1 LFLQSNAILKI
12 SNLSQLKSLQMINLS
27 NNLITRIENL
37 AGIPALHTLE
47 LGRNRLTSVSS
58 MSHLLLCRS
67 ITVLDLSFN
76 RLNDPRCMAVWE
88 GMPCLHVIYLQG
100 NPVTQKIA
108 DVWGSYRKYMLARLP
123 HLTYLDE
130 RYLIDIHV
138 YVYTIDIYMLETSI
152 NKHTHTHTHTQA
164 RPQARTALQR
174 CMACGWGRQRNARA
188 AASSRRSRNRLLSRV
203 QPCSPR

>member
-1 LFLQSNAILKI
+1 LEENNIKKIENISHMQLLRCLFLQSNAILQI

-130 RYLIDIHV
+130 RPVHKHEQRFSAAWHAGGADRE
-138 YVYTIDIYMLETSI
+138 MLE
-152 NKHTHTHTHTQA
+152 
-164 RPQARTALQR
+164 
-174 CMACGWGRQRNARA
+174 RQRVREEAET
-188 AASSRRSRNRLLSRV
+188 ASSAELNRARLDETRRRRREGA
-203 QPCSPR
+203 